1 MDDATTNN
9 WPFSNMTFTGDISGY
24 SAAAFMLG
32 YPRTTLTPEGVPI
45 SAIRQ
50 WRYGLYFQDDWKA
63 TPNLTLNLGLR
74 YDFPGQPHEI
84 NGVTRTLRFD
94 LDPKGPVLW
103 PEPGKVVDIYLGEYR
118 VFQPALRLRLPAAA
132 NVPSS
137 AAAMGSSIP
146 WPSSTT

>member
-1 MDDATTNN
+1 
-9 WPFSNMTFTGDISGY
+9 MTFTGDISGY

-32 YPRTTLTPEGVPI
+32 FPRTTLSPEGVPI

-50 WRYGLYFQDDWKA
+50 WRYGLYFQDDWKV

-103 PEPGKVVDIYLGEYR
+103 PEPGKMVDIYLGEYEYFGPR
-118 VFQPALRLRLPAAA
+118 FGFAYRLPQTMLSFAAA
-132 NVPSS
+132 TE
-137 AAAMGSSIP
+137 SSIP
-146 WPSSTT
+146 YLSSTT